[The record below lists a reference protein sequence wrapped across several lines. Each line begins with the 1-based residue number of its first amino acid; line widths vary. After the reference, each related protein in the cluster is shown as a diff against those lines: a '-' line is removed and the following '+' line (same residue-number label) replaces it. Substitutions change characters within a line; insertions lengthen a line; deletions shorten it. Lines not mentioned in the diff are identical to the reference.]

1 MKCFERFLYEK
12 INFVIVLQS
21 VCGYGFPNNVK
32 DHMVGVPP
40 GFCEAQ
46 GFWST
51 ECEEIKM
58 AMIIFLIVTSVKS
71 NCWGIPSMDQSS
83 INSPNFPAHLYIS
96 YYCEIKLLCRSEAC
110 WSIQVP
116 NCISLWEGYTD
127 VPSAWS
133 DKQQTSVYTSLS
145 STGGLQA
152 IQ

>member
-1 MKCFERFLYEK
+1 M
-12 INFVIVLQS
+12 IVLQS
-21 VCGYGFPNNVK
+21 VCGYGFPNNVE
-32 DHMVGVPP
+32 DHMVVVPP
-40 GFCEAQ
+40 GFCEVQ

-51 ECEEIKM
+51 EYEEIKM
-58 AMIIFLIVTSVKS
+58 AIIIFF
-71 NCWGIPSMDQSS
+71 NCYKCEVHLLGLPSMDQSS

-133 DKQQTSVYTSLS
+133 DKQQASVYTSLS
-145 STGGLQA
+145 SSRGLQA